1 MLKLTYKIKM
11 QVIKL
16 IKQILLE
23 GFNKSITNSVRIKGE
38 RVLKNDLLR
47 ELNVGVDKDNIKLRS
62 TVVSESLLS
71 EYLCKLEIDNET
83 KDIIGSYCSCMDFEK
98 NEFTKDNYCCKH
110 LVATFYQFL
119 KNIDTDDELR
129 NKITKVIQPKKNK
142 PNTKVNNNEDL
153 LSLLIGD
160 NKKEKLK
167 VDITINKNNWS
178 SKLQVEFKIGLENKS
193 NKMYMVRDINQ
204 FLVSLYNKIQIKYGK
219 DFVFDIKEQCFS
231 YEDKRLIKFL
241 YNIKSMEEH
250 DRNFKRHQDK
260 LIDGKTLTIPDM
272 MVKEF
277 LNIIKKNRVYL
288 GDGFFYRILESEIIE
303 SDMIV
308 PFSLSNEGNYIVLGT
323 EHGMP
328 EPLTQNEDVFLY
340 GTLIYIPSIEQ
351 CERLSPYLKIFN
363 ATKTVSFNK
372 NQENKILKELIPS
385 LQKTTKDLTLSRE
398 IRSKVVKGP
407 VTFRFYFDKDKEI
420 SLLFKVSY
428 EGHEFNYFEE
438 YTDKVIY
445 RDANKEYEVFGIL
458 RSLGF
463 EEVNGKMYF
472 FRDDCDAFKFFKYE
486 IEKIQK
492 YGEVFYSERFK
503 GIKDIKK
510 SDFKGDVR
518 KGKFNYFEFQFEISN
533 ISENE
538 VTKILR
544 SFRDNLKYYKLE
556 NGEFLDLEE
565 AALKEALILMDN
577 LLLEDELK
585 NNLIEFPMNKAAY
598 IEDYL
603 EEKELRFIESCD
615 EIKELKG
622 RVSNIRDKFF
632 QPPFGI
638 QAKLREYQ
646 KEGYNWF
653 RTLDYLGFG
662 GILGDEMGLGKTLQA
677 ITFLLSKPDS
687 KTLIIAPTSLIYN
700 WKNEFNKFAPS
711 MKIAISNGIREEREE
726 LIKNYNDYDV
736 ILTTYNLLRRDA
748 ELYDMEFD
756 YCILDEAQNIKN
768 QTSLSAQSVKEVK
781 AKSRFALTGTPIEN
795 SLMELWSIFDFIMPG
810 YLYNE
815 KKFITRYHRRLEEGP
830 EILEELNRLVKP
842 FILRRYKKNVIKEL
856 PDKIEKRLL
865 VPLSDEQKIV
875 YETYAN
881 YVKDLIQKKVEDFE
895 FSKSKIEILAYITK
909 LRQICLD
916 PSVTMDDYVGT
927 SGKIEAL
934 IELLEQSIEE
944 GHKILVFSQF
954 TSVLKNIG
962 KILKEKQ
969 FLFSYLD
976 GKVSSINRMKMVDEF
991 NNGENPVFLVSLKA
1005 GGTGLNLTSADIVIH
1020 FDPWWNPAVE
1030 DQATDRAHRI
1040 GQQNVVEVIKLISSG
1055 TIEEKIVELQD
1066 SKRELINKILGDDL
1080 SVGAFIN
1087 TLKEDEI
1094 LNLFN

>member
-1 MLKLTYKIKM
+1 M

-23 GFNKSITNSVRIKGE
+23 GFNKSITNSARIKGE

-47 ELNVGVDKDNIKLRS
+47 DLTVSVDKDNIKIRS
-62 TVVSESLLS
+62 QVVSESLLS

-83 KDIIGSYCSCMDFEK
+83 KEVIGSYCSCLDFEK

-110 LVATFYQFL
+110 LVASFYSFL
-119 KNIDTDDELR
+119 RNIDDDDELR
-129 NKITKVIQPKKNK
+129 AKIENSLKPKKNK
-142 PNTKVNNNEDL
+142 SKIKEENNDDL

-160 NKKEKLK
+160 TQKEKLK
-167 VDITINKNNWS
+167 FEITINKNNWS
-178 SKLQVEFKIGLENKS
+178 SKLQAELKIGFKS
-193 NKMYMVRDINQ
+193 NSNKLYQIRDINQ
-204 FLVSLYNKIQIKYGK
+204 FLVSLYNRVPIKYGK
-219 DFVFDIKEQCFS
+219 EFVFDIKRQCFS
-231 YEDKRLIKFL
+231 YEDKRLIKFI
-241 YNIKSMEEH
+241 YNIKNMAEH

-260 LIDGKTLTIPDM
+260 LIDGKTLTIPDIM
-272 MVKEF
+272 FKEF
-277 LNIIKKNRVYL
+277 LHIIKKNRIYL

-303 SDMIV
+303 DDMPI
-308 PFSLSNEGNYIVLGT
+308 PFSLLNKKDSIVLEASNGL
-323 EHGMP
+323 P
-328 EPLTQNEDVFLY
+328 EALTQNEDVFLY
-340 GTLIYIPSIEQ
+340 GTTIYIPSIEQ
-351 CERLSPYLKIFN
+351 CERLSPYLNIFN
-363 ATKTVSFNK
+363 ATSKISFNK

-385 LQKTTKDLTLSRE
+385 IQKITTDLTLSKE
-398 IRSKVVKGP
+398 IRNKVIIGP
-407 VTFRFYFDKDKEI
+407 VNFRFYFDKDKEI

-445 RDANKEYEVFGIL
+445 RDTNKEHEVLGII

-463 EEVNGKMYF
+463 EEVDGKLYF
-472 FRDDCDAFKFFKYE
+472 FRDDADVFKFFKYE
-486 IEKIQK
+486 IEKLQR

-518 KGKFNYFEFQFEISN
+518 KGKFNYFEFEFNISN
-533 ISENE
+533 ISEYE
-538 VTKILR
+538 VSKILR

-556 NGEFLDLEE
+556 NGEFLDLED
-565 AALKEALILMDN
+565 ANLKEALTLIDN
-577 LLLEDELK
+577 LLLEDELL
-585 NNLIEFPMNKAAY
+585 NNSIQVPMNKGAY
-598 IEDYL
+598 LEDYL
-603 EEKELRFIESCD
+603 EDKELRFIESCD

-622 RVSNIRDKFF
+622 RLKNIKDKFF
-632 QPPFGI
+632 ELPFGL
-638 QAKLREYQ
+638 QANLREYQ
-646 KEGYNWF
+646 KNGYNWF
-653 RTLDYLGFG
+653 RTLDYLAFG
-662 GILGDEMGLGKTLQA
+662 GILGDEMGLGKTIQA
-677 ITFLLSKPDS
+677 ITLLLSKPDS

-700 WKNEFNKFAPS
+700 WKNEFKKFAPS
-711 MKIAISNGIREEREE
+711 MKIGISNGIKEEREV
-726 LIKNYNDYDV
+726 LIKNYKDYDV

-768 QTSLSAQSVKEVK
+768 QASLSAKSVKEI
-781 AKSRFALTGTPIEN
+781 KSRVRFALTGTPIEN

-810 YLYNE
+810 YLYDE
-815 KKFITRYHRRLEEGP
+815 KKFVTRYHRRLEEGP

-865 VPLSDEQKIV
+865 VPLSDEQKVV

-895 FSKSKIEILAYITK
+895 FSKSKIEILSYITK

-916 PSVTMDDYVGT
+916 PSVTMDNYVGT
-927 SGKIEAL
+927 SGKIDAL

-962 KILKEKQ
+962 NILKEKS

-991 NNGENPVFLVSLKA
+991 NNGEIPIFLVSLKA

-1040 GQQNVVEVIKLISSG
+1040 GQKNVVEVIKLISSG

-1087 TLKEDEI
+1087 TLREDEI
-1094 LNLFN
+1094 LNLFNY